1 MRVLKSAGLALISV
15 GIALF
20 LISSIPIT
28 RTDEVINTSFT
39 ISPGDSFGP
48 YDEGT
53 YYHTR
58 VVVGSSLKF
67 ELVTEGRGIYLT
79 AGGQNVQDLKDLF
92 IEDGKSFRIEPAD
105 DQYTFTFDNK
115 GMSDCTVEFVLI
127 EVWTGSLSPLIW
139 VFGQAGLL
147 VMVPIGSGIIAYNH
161 YTTRVSSATAGRV

>member
-1 MRVLKSAGLALISV
+1 MRVLKSVGLALILI

-58 VVVGSSLKF
+58 VLVGSILKI
-67 ELVTEGRGIYLT
+67 EIVTEGRGIYMT

-115 GMSDCTVEFVLI
+115 GMSDCTVEFALT

-139 VFGQAGLL
+139 VLGQAGLL
-147 VMVPIGSGIIAYNH
+147 LMVPIGSGIIVFIH
-161 YTTRVSSATAGRV
+161 YANNRETA